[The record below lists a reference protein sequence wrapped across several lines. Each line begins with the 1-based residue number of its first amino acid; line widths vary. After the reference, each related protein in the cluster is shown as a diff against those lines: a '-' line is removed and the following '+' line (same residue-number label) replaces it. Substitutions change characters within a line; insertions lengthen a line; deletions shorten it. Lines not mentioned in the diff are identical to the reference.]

1 MDESR
6 EGKLAEVQRWLQ
18 GAIIDGP
25 MEEVTKELGASSRQS
40 AGERLRVYQIA
51 YYARLIECLG
61 EEFEGVKETIGE
73 SAFQQLGMEYL
84 ERYPSTSYT
93 LADLGKKFPEYL
105 RETRPAK
112 EGDGPDWGDFLI
124 DLATLERI
132 YAEVFDGP
140 GSEGKTEG
148 MQLEEE
154 GVIPAELTLQLCPS
168 VRLVELQYPVHRY
181 LSALKRGE
189 EPDVPEAR
197 FTRLVVSRREY
208 IVRREELDEVQMK
221 ILESLLEDGN
231 LERGIERGYEAGEVM
246 EIERK
251 LAEWFEGWTRQG
263 ILVGL
268 GNKPTE

>member
-1 MDESR
+1 MDESTAGKSTV
-6 EGKLAEVQRWLQ
+6 GKLAEIQRWLQ
-18 GAIIDGP
+18 GAIVDGP
-25 MEEVTKELGASSRQS
+25 TEGVANELGASSRQT
-40 AGERLRVYQIA
+40 ADERLRVYQIA

-140 GSEGKTEG
+140 GSEGETG
-148 MQLEEE
+148 GIQL
-154 GVIPAELTLQLCPS
+154 GGGDVIPAELTLQLCPS

-181 LSALKRGE
+181 LSALRRGE
-189 EPDVPEAR
+189 EADVPEGR
-197 FTRLVVSRREY
+197 KTRLVVSRREY
-208 IVRREELDEVQMK
+208 IVRREEIDEVQMK
-221 ILESLLEDGN
+221 ILKSLQEDGN
-231 LERGIERGYEAGEVM
+231 LERGIEQGCVRGEV
-246 EIERK
+246 
-251 LAEWFEGWTRQG
+251 
-263 ILVGL
+263 
-268 GNKPTE
+268 